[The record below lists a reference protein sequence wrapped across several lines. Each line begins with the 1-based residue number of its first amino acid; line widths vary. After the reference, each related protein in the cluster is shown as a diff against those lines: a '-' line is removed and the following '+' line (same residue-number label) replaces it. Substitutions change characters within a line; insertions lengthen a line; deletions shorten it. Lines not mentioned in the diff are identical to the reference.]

1 MRRSNRRCRQCRD
14 VCGARVRAKTA
25 RALSC
30 WSARRS
36 AERGGNST
44 FTAGA
49 IRVAYN
55 TLDDL
60 LELLPDLSDEEK
72 ANTDFGTYSEDQ
84 FFEDMGRVTQ
94 YRTDPD
100 MVELLVR
107 RSHATLKWM
116 RGEGDSLRADLRP
129 SGVQGRRQIQILGRP
144 DDRGVGRRARP
155 HRGAAH
161 DRAGRWSPHHLQR
174 ACDGAHQR

>member
-1 MRRSNRRCRQCRD
+1 MECD
-14 VCGARVRAKTA
+14 VLIVGAGNAAMCAALAARENGAEVIVLERAPIE
-25 RALSC
+25 L
-30 WSARRS
+30 
-36 AERGGNST
+36 RGGNST

-55 TLDDL
+55 TLADL

-116 RGEGDSLRADLRP
+116 RGKGIRFAP
-129 SGVQGRRQIQILGRP
+129 IYGRQAFKVDGKFKFWGGLTIEAWGGGPGLIEALHTIAHTRWHP
-144 DDRGVGRRARP
+144 D
-155 HRGAAH
+155 
-161 DRAGRWSPHHLQR
+161 HL
-174 ACDGAHQR
+174 